1 MKKEFSKNNAKK
13 KNIARNI
20 VIILCV
26 IFLVLGIVLLTISIK
41 NIIQVSNKDNSSI
54 NVSQD
59 VASKSTPIV
68 INNLLLGAIYNNDT
82 WVSSEKYYFYGNF
95 NTNLSLDVYTSNGKK
110 GKFKV
115 EEMTKDTKGSAVYI
129 STTNSNKNAEYIAV
143 NSDGKDIMPNPALK
157 VNNMTD
163 EDYDNVKEA
172 IGIYSLLNSSIN
184 IVEAYDIN
192 IDTTTKGRIYVV
204 TNKSGKG
211 MGGYSAVI
219 YTDMSGKSKI
229 VKYSFVANLKNSS
242 DWPIYSF
249 KFIADLN
256 KDGKNELIIQE
267 TREFDVNYCVLEHRN
282 NKFVEVLSS
291 EMKI

>member
-1 MKKEFSKNNAKK
+1 MKKGFSKNNAKK
-13 KNIARNI
+13 KNMVRNI
-20 VIILCV
+20 VIISCV
-26 IFLVLGIVLLTISIK
+26 MLLVLGILLLSISMK
-41 NIIQVSNKDNSSI
+41 NIIQVSSKDNSSI

-59 VASKSTPIV
+59 VASKSTPVV
-68 INNLLLGAIYNNDT
+68 INNLLLGSVYNDT
-82 WVSSEKYYFYGNF
+82 WVSSEKYYFYGDF

-129 STTNSNKNAEYIAV
+129 STSNSNKNTEYIAV

-157 VNNMTD
+157 VSNMTD
-163 EDYDNVKEA
+163 EDYNNIKEA

-242 DWPIYSF
+242 EWPIYSF

-267 TREFDVNYCVLEHRN
+267 TREFDVNYCVLEYRN